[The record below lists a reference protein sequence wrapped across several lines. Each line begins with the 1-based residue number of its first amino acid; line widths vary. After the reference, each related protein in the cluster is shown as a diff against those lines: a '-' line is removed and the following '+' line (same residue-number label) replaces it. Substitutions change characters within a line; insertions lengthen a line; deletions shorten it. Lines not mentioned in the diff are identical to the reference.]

1 MWLFGYGSLIWNP
14 DFPYLERRTC
24 CLPGWSRRFWQGSTD
39 HRGVPGRPGR
49 VVTLVEEPA
58 AVTWGVA
65 YQMDHGVAEEI
76 LARLDIREKNGYL
89 RSTVQLLLEGVHPQP
104 ALAYVARE
112 YNPDFLGPAPL
123 PELARQILG
132 AAGPSGPNPDYV
144 LRLAESLRELAVED
158 DHVFELERLLRRPP

>member
-1 MWLFGYGSLIWNP
+1 M
-14 DFPYLERRTC
+14 
-24 CLPGWSRRFWQGSTD
+24 
-39 HRGVPGRPGR
+39 
-49 VVTLVEEPA
+49 VTLVEQPG

-65 YQMDHGVAEEI
+65 YRMEHGVAEEI

-89 RSTVQLLLEGVHPQP
+89 RYSVQLLLEGQHPQP

-123 PELARQILG
+123 PDLARQILD

-144 LRLAESLRELAVED
+144 LRLAESLRELQVED
-158 DHVFELERLLRRPP
+158 DHVFELERWLRT